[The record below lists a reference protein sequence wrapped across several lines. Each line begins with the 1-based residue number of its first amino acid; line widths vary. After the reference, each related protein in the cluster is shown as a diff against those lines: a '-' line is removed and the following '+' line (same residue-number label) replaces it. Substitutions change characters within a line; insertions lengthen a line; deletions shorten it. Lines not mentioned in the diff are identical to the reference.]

1 MKDSEREER
10 KSRSQIKREFGEMK
24 DLGKQLVGLSPG
36 QLQAIP
42 LSEGMREAVLDAKG
56 MTRSALQRQIRHLS
70 SLMAEEDVA
79 AIRGALSG
87 ALQPHAE
94 EVAALH
100 EAERWR
106 EELLAGDESLLSRFV
121 EQHPTCDRHHLGQLV
136 RNAKKECDLDKP
148 PKSARQLFRYL
159 KSLSS
164 RHRG

>member
-10 KSRSQIKREFGEMK
+10 KSRSQIKREFGELK
-24 DLGKQLVGLSPG
+24 DLGKQLVELSRG
-36 QLQAIP
+36 QLQTIP
-42 LSEGMREAVLDAKG
+42 LSQGTREAVVAAKG
-56 MTRSALQRQIRHLS
+56 MTRSALQRQLRHLS

-106 EELLAGDESLLSRFV
+106 DELLAGDESLLTRFV
-121 EQHPTCDRHHLGQLV
+121 EQHPTCDRQHLGQLV
-136 RNAKKECDLDKP
+136 RNVKKERDLGKP

-164 RHRG
+164 GHRN